1 MKKIFIIAFLISCI
15 FGGSAFAQNQQK
27 TRKISE
33 MINDSQRTNGILAGL
48 MGAGSE
54 NSDNTEL
61 TMLSAITYPNSVRMK
76 YLDETQKLSKARK
89 KAVDKWLKDYNKT
102 PDAKK
107 FYVNEIAVE
116 EDGVRY
122 WIIAHETAVAGKLKS
137 SAKKDDEII
146 LNLRILGYYK
156 KGKTTDYFLLAES
169 VD

>member
-1 MKKIFIIAFLISCI
+1 MKKIFIIAFLIFSVLS
-15 FGGSAFAQNQQK
+15 GNGFAQQQQK

-33 MINDSQRTNGILAGL
+33 MISDSQRTNGLLAGL

-54 NSDNTEL
+54 NSDNAEL
-61 TMLSAITYPNSVRMK
+61 TILSAITYPNAVRIK

-89 KAVDKWLKDYNKT
+89 KTVDKWLKDYNKT

-122 WIIAHETAVAGKLKS
+122 WIMAHETAIVGKLKS
-137 SAKKDDEII
+137 SAKKDDEVI

-169 VD
+169 VN

>member
-1 MKKIFIIAFLISCI
+1 MRKIFIIAFLISCVLS
-15 FGGSAFAQNQQK
+15 GNAFAQKQQK

-33 MINDSQRTNGILAGL
+33 MINDSQRTNNLLGDLLGGGL
-48 MGAGSE
+48 E
-54 NSDNTEL
+54 NSGNAEL
-61 TMLSAITYPNSVRMK
+61 TILSAITFPNAVKVK
-76 YLDETQKLSKARK
+76 YLDETQKLSKSRK

-122 WIIAHETAVAGKLKS
+122 WIMAHETAVIGKLKS

-146 LNLRILGYYK
+146 LKLRILGYYK
-156 KGKTTDYFLLAES
+156 KGETTDYFLLAES
-169 VD
+169 VN

>member
-1 MKKIFIIAFLISCI
+1 MKKIFIIAFLIFCVLS
-15 FGGSAFAQNQQK
+15 GGSLAQKQQK

-33 MINDSQRTNGILAGL
+33 MINDSQRTSGLLAGL
-48 MGAGSE
+48 MGGGMENSE
-54 NSDNTEL
+54 NAEL
-61 TMLSAITYPNSVRMK
+61 TILSAITYPNKVKVK
-76 YLDETQKLSKARK
+76 YLDETQKLSKPRK

-107 FYVNEIAVE
+107 FYVSETAVE

-122 WIIAHETAVAGKLKS
+122 WIMAHETAVVGKLKS

-156 KGKTTDYFLLAES
+156 KGKTTEYFLLAES
-169 VD
+169 VN